1 MGSKSIRVGLYCLA
15 RSQFLNTYE
24 HGVGIWG
31 DIEQRE
37 CGLQQHRWNGE
48 VGATGRWAAIASL
61 EAPFSS
67 VFGTRTLPRAI
78 QPGAPGGSALRSPG
92 KSRTFGAFLF
102 RFRNRMLFL
111 LFFHNQLC

>member
-67 VFGTRTLPRAI
+67 VFGTRTLTRAI
-78 QPGAPGGSALRSPG
+78 QPGRPRWQCSAFSGEISNVRGIFVPFS
-92 KSRTFGAFLF
+92 
-102 RFRNRMLFL
+102 
-111 LFFHNQLC
+111 